1 MDPPCHG
8 HKKQQNIMAVKYYK
22 KPKSTAEK
30 ILEALERKGILTR
43 AEVKQIKKKNHAP
56 I

>member
-1 MDPPCHG
+1 
-8 HKKQQNIMAVKYYK
+8 MAIKYFK

-30 ILEALERKGILTR
+30 ILDALEKKGILTR
-43 AEVKQIKKKNHAP
+43 DEIKQIKKKDRAP